1 MILLSTFH
9 TATLVHANPASFSF
23 ANYYGDHMV
32 LQKGP
37 HSASVW
43 GYIPEC
49 DPVTVTFNGKTI
61 TATLVAGA
69 SGGCRF
75 KATLPT
81 TTCISFNHAVV
92 APYFLYKKAAT
103 GPAGKL
109 YSVN

>member
-1 MILLSTFH
+1 
-9 TATLVHANPASFSF
+9 
-23 ANYYGDHMV
+23 MV

-61 TATLVAGA
+61 AATLVAEA
-69 SGGCRF
+69 SGGCRW
-75 KATLPT
+75 KATLPPT
-81 TTCISFNHAVV
+81 TGMSYTHADMV
-92 APYFLYKKAAT
+92 PYCLEKKAAT

-109 YSVN
+109 YSVS